1 MPELSR
7 PVECAPHHF
16 RICDAQRGQRLACRC
31 QSTGAAA
38 QGHSRQ
44 DQPDSVQSLA
54 GHAIRML
61 RLGPNRKILRNCF
74 RGRLALMS
82 VIARIIMAL
91 VAYGLACLAAA
102 LVLTLGSLAPNWNEV
117 MTPLGPDSAAFQSI
131 ALWSVTGIAAIIIF
145 SVGFLPALLV
155 IALAEGLALR
165 SAVIYG
171 VAGGLLSLA
180 MAYGLDFAGYIAT
193 PDGDLARNREVFA
206 AAGIAGGLVYWLIA
220 GRRAGA
226 WK

>member
-1 MPELSR
+1 
-7 PVECAPHHF
+7 
-16 RICDAQRGQRLACRC
+16 
-31 QSTGAAA
+31 
-38 QGHSRQ
+38 
-44 DQPDSVQSLA
+44 
-54 GHAIRML
+54 
-61 RLGPNRKILRNCF
+61 
-74 RGRLALMS
+74 MS
-82 VIARIIMAL
+82 VIARIIMAFL
-91 VAYGLACLAAA
+91 GYGFACIAAA

-117 MTPLGPDSAAFQSI
+117 VTPLWPDGAAFQSI
-131 ALWSVTGIAAIIIF
+131 ALWSVTGIAAVIIF
-145 SVGFLPALLV
+145 SVVFLPAFLV

-171 VAGGLLSLA
+171 VVGALLALA

-193 PDGDLARNREVFA
+193 SEGDLAHNREVFA